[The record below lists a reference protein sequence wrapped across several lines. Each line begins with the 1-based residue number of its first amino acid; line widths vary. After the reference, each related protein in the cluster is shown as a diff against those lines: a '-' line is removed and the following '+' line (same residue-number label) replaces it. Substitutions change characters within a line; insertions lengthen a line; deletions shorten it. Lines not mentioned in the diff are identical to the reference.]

1 MATRATAI
9 FHGRVC
15 AFPLLSEQVAPQA
28 AERTA
33 LMAVDQAAHGL
44 VECHLA
50 DLDQD
55 VPRAGACQERE
66 AGIEAGHGP
75 PPRRAVR
82 KISARG
88 MANRGPNSKP
98 AGALALAAL
107 FRSAKTSPT
116 ASSPLI
122 QTRKLR
128 TRLGG

>member
-1 MATRATAI
+1 MATPATAI

-66 AGIEAGHGP
+66 AGIEAGPGR
-75 PPRRAVR
+75 PPRRSSR
-82 KISARG
+82 EDSAWG
-88 MANRGPNSKP
+88 VAKWGPTSMP
-98 AGALALAAL
+98 ACALLPPPL
-107 FRSAKTSPT
+107 F
-116 ASSPLI
+116 
-122 QTRKLR
+122 
-128 TRLGG
+128 

>member
-1 MATRATAI
+1 MATPATAI

-66 AGIEAGHGP
+66 AGIEAGRCP
-75 PPRRAVR
+75 PPPAVVKEDSASGRSKLAPTSTPARAL
-82 KISARG
+82 
-88 MANRGPNSKP
+88 P
-98 AGALALAAL
+98 LAAPS
-107 FRSAKTSPT
+107 RSA
-116 ASSPLI
+116 
-122 QTRKLR
+122 
-128 TRLGG
+128 